1 MDDEQGAADF
11 HQGTNTLDQI
21 SSLLFSG
28 RYGPEPTVEAT
39 P

>member
-1 MDDEQGAADF
+1 
-11 HQGTNTLDQI
+11 TNTLDQI
-21 SSLLFSG
+21 SSLLFRG